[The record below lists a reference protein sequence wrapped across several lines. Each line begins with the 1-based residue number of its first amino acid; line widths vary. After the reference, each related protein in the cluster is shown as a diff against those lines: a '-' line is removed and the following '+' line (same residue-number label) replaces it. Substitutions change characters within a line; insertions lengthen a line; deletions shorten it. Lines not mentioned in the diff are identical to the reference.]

1 MILQHFATHDHKLL
15 AGAVKKFYDFGR
27 QGVSEVVPFKVSN
40 NVATTSTTPLPT
52 SYSYGTYRASQFPQ
66 QDKLLNYH
74 PLYHS
79 PIISNNKVTV
89 GNTVDRFSDYYHGS
103 RLADMSQGSC
113 DNTPATPVS
122 AGVMEIVAPLVFRVF
137 RNFSAVNLTRP
148 GELFGSRPV
157 RTAS

>member
-27 QGVSEVVPFKVSN
+27 QGVPEVVPFKVSN

-113 DNTPATPVS
+113 DNTPATPDSLDSLVIS
-122 AGVMEIVAPLVFRVF
+122 DELCQSPPSVASDLPLPPP
-137 RNFSAVNLTRP
+137 A
-148 GELFGSRPV
+148 ELGRMF
-157 RTAS
+157 